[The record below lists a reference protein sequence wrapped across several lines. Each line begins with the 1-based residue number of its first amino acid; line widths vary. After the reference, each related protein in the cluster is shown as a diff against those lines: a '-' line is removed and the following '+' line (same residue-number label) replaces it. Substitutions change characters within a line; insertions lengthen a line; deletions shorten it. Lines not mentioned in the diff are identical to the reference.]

1 MPNILAT
8 KALNQDGFNI
18 ELFDTIKQGTLK
30 RFPKLKLFDGW
41 GLSAQNLEGAILR
54 KVMLEGIEQDI
65 VSLPVHDAI
74 AVKQGDAE
82 WAKEAM
88 ERVWG
93 EETLGGKTR
102 LKVDYPD

>member
-1 MPNILAT
+1 MVNH
-8 KALNQDGFNI
+8 
-18 ELFDTIKQGTLK
+18 
-30 RFPKLKLFDGW
+30 
-41 GLSAQNLEGAILR
+41 LR
-54 KVMLEGIEQDI
+54 KVMFEGIEQGI

-102 LKVDYPD
+102 LKVYYPE